1 MARSFLRSYVSL
13 LFFPQVQRILW
24 KKREPSKDG
33 SLFCLGKVPPLLQR
47 STGTLRRGGYYPPAN
62 PHQPLRLVA
71 TGALSTSSLPD
82 SPRIAQP
89 AAAARKRSQSAA
101 PPAPAL
107 RYSSPG
113 CVPCNGGPG
122 ESRHGGPGGWPP
134 VRLRRPPAILWLLS
148 HRWESNI
155 PAKRPSNFHTISPK
169 VKKRAIRRWLSFL
182 SFHAQAGRNEVS
194 HKAFLRS
201 FFSKKER

>member
-33 SLFCLGKVPPLLQR
+33 SLFCLGKVPPPLQR

-82 SPRIAQP
+82 SPRITQP
-89 AAAARKRSQSAA
+89 AAAAQKRSQSAVPA
-101 PPAPAL
+101 APAL
-107 RYSSPG
+107 RYGSPG
-113 CVPCNGGPG
+113 SVPRNG
-122 ESRHGGPGGWPP
+122 
-134 VRLRRPPAILWLLS
+134 VRGKADMEDRA
-148 HRWESNI
+148 
-155 PAKRPSNFHTISPK
+155 AGRPSDCGVP
-169 VKKRAIRRWLSFL
+169 R
-182 SFHAQAGRNEVS
+182 
-194 HKAFLRS
+194 RS
-201 FFSKKER
+201 FGYFPIAGKVTSLQKGRRISTRFLQK